1 MAILWT
7 AMTVY
12 PELFS
17 DIDLKTEIKQFY
29 SRFFNLDL
37 DDAMV
42 KKILNN
48 QGMRQAMDPQ

>member
-1 MAILWT
+1 
-7 AMTVY
+7 MTVY

>member
-1 MAILWT
+1 
-7 AMTVY
+7 MTVY

-17 DIDLKTEIKQFY
+17 DIDLKTGIKRFY

-42 KKILNN
+42 EKILNN